1 MDWPSL
7 SSVAF
12 EHPTRLALALVC
24 GALALGAGALARRQP
39 GVVRAWAGPMRVAAL
54 TLVGLALAS
63 PVVEGRREARF
74 EPAGVWVL
82 SLTGPAPVVPGQK
95 VFSEEPQAFAARVR
109 NAMALGN
116 PPAMVEVHSY
126 EETSSRHACA
136 LIRGLD
142 VPCRAVVAPRDVQR
156 GDVLLGP
163 WLAPASLA
171 PGEAFDGSLA
181 LVGSATVR
189 LRFAVNGRELD
200 VREVQAPAQVAFP
213 RPELSPGRHVLT
225 VELIAGDGSVAQRL
239 GHVVRVGAPPRLLAM
254 GLDEEAFA
262 RLARLA
268 PNFTRS
274 RVEPRALTSTMLREC
289 EVVLMPVSAG
299 VSLTSSQSRELARFV
314 ANGGGLFVTG
324 DGAAS
329 TNRAYLD
336 AGFRE
341 LLPVRLLEQRREKP
355 PDPPIEEE
363 IGKAEVAAVSVLF
376 VIDRSGSMD
385 TAVGTG
391 STRWHIAV
399 EAVKQALAKLD
410 PWDRAGVLSFT
421 LKREWRPLPKVI
433 APFDRE
439 LIARDLLS
447 LKGDRNFE
455 AGFNTD
461 IYGAVSEAL
470 DVAEQEKSA
479 VKVVVVLT
487 DGADKDDPGG
497 KVRNH
502 RELAMRAMAKGINI
516 VALGIGD
523 GFIGEAPEVSAA
535 RRVIQNLATKPEF
548 AKIANDAESARSAP
562 VIFVNAVE
570 FAYKAYDDEMQ
581 RRERERQKRPV
592 ETPKDPRLDVLEGRF
607 ALTMTPVG
615 SQLLGMRELPEPPPR
630 LLKYARCQLRQEAA
644 LALGFAPGEGG
655 EAQPVA
661 LAVSSFGL
669 GRAAFW
675 ASGLDP
681 SSLGDVAAWL
691 EWPRLAAQALRYL
704 TPREDPQPRLVGRA
718 TTGGIS
724 LLDPIEGA
732 RYWLRTAQGEQAM
745 ELKDG
750 RLVSHEGQL
759 EEGAAEVIEALGVER
774 RVLGDV
780 WLSRE
785 ARLDSLQRAQVE
797 PERRTPLQARA
808 PEVTVRYQPA
818 LAPMLWALAVML
830 ALMPLER
837 LIRRRS

>member
-1 MDWPSL
+1 MDWPRL
-7 SSVAF
+7 SSVTF
-12 EHPTRLALALVC
+12 EHPAWLALAFVT
-24 GALALGAGALARRQP
+24 GALALGAGALVRRQP
-39 GVVRAWAGPMRVAAL
+39 GAVRAFAGPMRVAAL
-54 TLVGLALAS
+54 ALVGLALAS
-63 PVVEGRREARF
+63 PVVDEPREERF
-74 EPAGVWVL
+74 DPAGVWVL
-82 SLTGPAPVVPGQK
+82 RLAGPWQPVRGQSW
-95 VFSEEPQAFAARVR
+95 FSEEPQVFAARVR
-109 NAMALGN
+109 NALALGH
-116 PPAMVEVHSY
+116 PPTMVEIHST
-126 EETSSRHACA
+126 EEISARDACA
-136 LIRGLD
+136 LVRALN
-142 VPCRAVVAPRDVQR
+142 VPCVAVLAPRALEARDAW
-156 GDVLLGP
+156 LGQ

-171 PGEAFDGSLA
+171 PGEAFDGSLSLA
-181 LVGSATVR
+181 GTSQVR
-189 LRFAVNGRELD
+189 LRFAVNGQEVE
-200 VREVQAPAQVAFP
+200 VREVQAPEQVAFP
-213 RPELSPGRHVLT
+213 RAELPPGRHILT
-225 VELIAGDGSVAQRL
+225 SELVGRDGTVVQRV
-239 GHVVRVGAPPRLLAM
+239 GHVVRVGAPPRLMAL
-254 GLDEEAFA
+254 GFDEVAFT

-268 PNFTRS
+268 PSFTRS
-274 RVEPRALTSTMLREC
+274 RVEPRTLTSAMLREC
-289 EVVLMPVSAG
+289 EVVVMPVSAG
-299 VSLTSSQSRELARFV
+299 VSLTSSQSRDLARFV

-324 DGAAS
+324 DGAAG

-336 AGFRE
+336 TGFRE
-341 LLPVRLLEQRREKP
+341 LLPVRLLEQRQEKP

-363 IGKAEVAAVSVLF
+363 IGKAEVAAVSILF

-385 TAVGTG
+385 TAIGTG
-391 STRWHIAV
+391 STRWRIAV

-421 LKREWRPLPKVI
+421 LSREWRPAPKVI

-470 DVAEQEKSA
+470 DVAEKEKSA

-502 RELAMRAMAKGINI
+502 RELAIRAMSKGINI

-523 GFIGEAPEVSAA
+523 GFIGEAPDVRAA

-607 ALTMTPVG
+607 ALTLTPVG
-615 SQLLGMRELPEPPPR
+615 SQLLGMRDLPEPRPR
-630 LLKYARCQLRQEAA
+630 LLRYARCQLRQEAA
-644 LALGFAPGEGG
+644 LALGLASDERG

-669 GRAAFW
+669 GRVAFW
-675 ASGLDP
+675 SSGLDP
-681 SSLGDVAAWL
+681 SSLGDVASWA

-704 TPREDPQPRLVGRA
+704 TPREDPQPRLFGRA
-718 TTGGIS
+718 TTGGIGV
-724 LLDPIEGA
+724 LDPIEGA
-732 RYWLRTAQGEQAM
+732 RYGLRTERGETPL

-750 RLVSHEGQL
+750 RLVAREGTL
-759 EEGAAEVIEALGVER
+759 EEGAAEVIEALGSER

-780 WLSRE
+780 WLTLE
-785 ARLDSLQRAQVE
+785 APPDSAQRVQVE
-797 PERRTPLQARA
+797 PDGRSPLQPRS
-808 PEVTVRYQPA
+808 PDVTVRREKA
-818 LAPMLWALAVML
+818 LAPVIWALALML